1 MTTQGHRLGFGP
13 FEVDLR
19 SQELSK
25 SGVKIRLGGQ
35 PFEILAALLERPG
48 ELVTREE
55 LRARIWPADT
65 FVDFNHGLNA
75 AVNKLRG
82 VLNDS
87 AEYPLYIETL
97 PRRGYRFIGKLG
109 APAPV
114 DGPHTSATA
123 PPPPF
128 QNTLQPAIPGWRP
141 GLAYACAL
149 AGLVLCL
156 SLMGLWHW
164 GNQELGESGIPRDW
178 ERSASKHL
186 QFASWKPV
194 VRTPNLSHLDLTHP
208 EAAGARNVVTSA
220 NDRNEGA
227 QVSPDGKTI
236 AFMSDRSGTVE
247 IWTMNWDGTSA
258 RKLTHIGNCG
268 SPRWSPDSQWI
279 AFDALR
285 EGVSSIFVVAAGG
298 GPATTIVADGSQNM
312 VPSWSNDG
320 KWIYFASDRVNKE
333 FQVWKVP
340 RSTGPALQVTQHGG
354 FSTFESFDGR
364 MLYYSKTRFD
374 NPEIWEVP
382 SAGGGERRMSPLLR
396 PKTWANWALTNNGIL
411 FLSDEDG
418 SRPALEFYDFAN
430 GGVRPVTT
438 LDRSSFWLSASSDGQ
453 SAWYAPQEN

>member
-1 MTTQGHRLGFGP
+1 MTTYGHRFGFGP

-25 SGVKIRLGGQ
+25 SGLKIRLGGQ

-75 AVNKLRG
+75 AVNKLRS

-87 AEYPLYIETL
+87 AEHPLYIETL
-97 PRRGYRFIGKLG
+97 PRRGYRFIGELG
-109 APAPV
+109 APASV
-114 DGPHTSATA
+114 ALPHTPAAA

-141 GLAYACAL
+141 GLAYASAL

-156 SLMGLWHW
+156 ALLGFWHG
-164 GNQELGESGIPRDW
+164 GNEGHGEPGMARDW
-178 ERSASKHL
+178 ERRASKHL
-186 QFASWKPV
+186 EFASWKPV
-194 VRTPNLSHLDLTHP
+194 VRTPNLSHLDLTRP
-208 EAAGARNVVTSA
+208 EAVGARNVVTSA

-247 IWTMNWDGTSA
+247 IWTMNSDGTSA
-258 RKLTHIGNCG
+258 AKLTNIGNCG

-279 AFDALR
+279 AFDAMR
-285 EGVSSIFVVAAGG
+285 DGVSSIFVVAAGG
-298 GPATTIVADGSQNM
+298 GQVTTVVADGSQNM

-320 KWIYFASDRVNKE
+320 KWIYFASDRVNEE

-340 RSTGPALQVTQHGG
+340 RDPGPAQKVTQHGG

-364 MLYYSKTRFD
+364 TLYYSKNRFEY
-374 NPEIWEVP
+374 PEIWEVP
-382 SAGGGERRMSPLLR
+382 STGGGERRVSPLLR

-411 FLSDEDG
+411 FLNDEDG
-418 SRPALEFYDFAN
+418 ERPALEFYDFAS
-430 GGVRPVTT
+430 GGVRPLTT
-438 LDRSSFWLSASSDGQ
+438 LDRTSFWLSASSDGQ